1 MSTKEWVAVGL
12 VIGAGVLLPVF
23 TSSDDM
29 VMDQSAMEMPAA
41 EATGPMKTVALDVTG
56 MT

>member
-12 VIGAGVLLPVF
+12 VIGAGVLMPMF
-23 TSSDDM
+23 GHDDET
-29 VMDQSAMEMPAA
+29 MDHSAMEMQAA
-41 EATGPMKTVALDVTG
+41 QNSGPMKTVALDVTG